1 MKQKILKLIKILNKF
16 TIDDILSM
24 DDFEE
29 QEVSEMLSE
38 LENSGIINKISK
50 EEYIYFPNGKT
61 EPQTSNR
68 LHNLNIEK
76 RKDLTDIKTLFS
88 KDEEQEVYENASPNA
103 KRRIVKYYTI
113 LKIASQFDNRH
124 IDAFL
129 KQFSREH
136 PEYKISP
143 STFYRIR
150 LKYTQYGI
158 RGLIPNY
165 APGAQSAVPQDMY
178 DEFKNLYLKPNAPSV
193 KECVR
198 QLTNTY
204 DKMSIPSV
212 QCFRRLLNK
221 EFTPEIVAQMR
232 EKLYRL
238 PDLNFSQEEKL
249 MIDEI
254 SNKSYENFI
263 DGAKEYLSYLAKLR
277 RTRDIQVKINA
288 VRLHII
294 PFFKN
299 YKFSEITQDVVFS
312 FQNKKILDG
321 YSRKY
326 LIIFSKELE
335 IIIKKYSDTNKLNLK
350 FSNPQKYK
358 EHQILTK
365 EEINT
370 IIEKYSQQLW
380 ILCLGITPMELY
392 NLDFSDIDYK
402 NHTALIRS
410 SKYTI
415 YNYNHKE
422 NLDRKLYIPDI
433 LFNKIPKHQKGRVFL
448 KVNIQNYDILI
459 NTHVY
464 LSIKHGIPLNVIC
477 KNIGYTC
484 FNDFLNRFDFAL
496 SHDFTHKINI
506 LDNIE

>member
-1 MKQKILKLIKILNKF
+1 MKQKVLKLIKILNKF
-16 TIDDILSM
+16 TIDDILFM
-24 DDFEE
+24 DDFGE
-29 QEVSEMLSE
+29 QEVLSILSE
-38 LENSGIINKISK
+38 LENSGMISKISA

-61 EPQTSNR
+61 EPQTSSR

-76 RKDLTDIKTLFS
+76 RKNLADIKTLFS
-88 KDEEQEVYENASPNA
+88 KDEKQEVYENASPNA

-113 LKIASQFDNRH
+113 LKIASRFDNRC

-129 KQFSREH
+129 KQFSKEH

-150 LKYTQYGI
+150 LKYAQYGI

-165 APGAQSAVPQDMY
+165 APGAQSVVPQDMY

-193 KECVR
+193 KECVM

-212 QCFRRLLNK
+212 QCFRRLLYK
-221 EFTPEIVAQMR
+221 EFTPEVVAQIR
-232 EKLYRL
+232 EKSYRL

-249 MIDEI
+249 KIDEI

-263 DGAKEYLSYLAKLR
+263 DGAKEYLNYLAKLR

-288 VRLHII
+288 VRLHIL

-299 YKFSEITQDVVFS
+299 YKFADITQDVVFS
-312 FQNKKILDG
+312 FQNKKISEG

-335 IIIKKYSDTNKLNLK
+335 IIIKKYSDTNKFNLK
-350 FSNPQKYK
+350 FSTPQKHK

-370 IIEKYSQQLW
+370 IIEKYPQQLW

-392 NLDFSDIDYK
+392 NLDFGDI
-402 NHTALIRS
+402 NHDEQTVLIRS

-415 YNYNHKE
+415 YNHHHKE
-422 NLDRKLYIPDI
+422 NLDRILYIPKV
-433 LFNKIPKHQKGRVFL
+433 LFNKILKHQKGQLFL
-448 KVNIQNYDILI
+448 KVNVPNYDTLI

-464 LSIKHGIPLNVIC
+464 LSVKHDIPLNVIC

-484 FNDFLNRFDFAL
+484 VDDFLNRFDFEL
-496 SHDFTHKINI
+496 SHNFTHKINI
-506 LDNIE
+506 FDGI

>member
-1 MKQKILKLIKILNKF
+1 M
-16 TIDDILSM
+16 
-24 DDFEE
+24 
-29 QEVSEMLSE
+29 
-38 LENSGIINKISK
+38 
-50 EEYIYFPNGKT
+50 
-61 EPQTSNR
+61 
-68 LHNLNIEK
+68 NITK

-113 LKIASQFDNRH
+113 LKIASQFDNRC

-150 LKYTQYGI
+150 LKYAQYGV

-198 QLTNTY
+198 QLINTY
-204 DKMSIPSV
+204 DKMAIPSV

-232 EKLYRL
+232 EKSYRL

-249 MIDEI
+249 KIDEI

-277 RTRDIQVKINA
+277 QTRDIQVKINA

-299 YKFSEITQDVVFS
+299 YKFANITQDVVFS
-312 FQNKKILDG
+312 FQNKKILEG

-335 IIIKKYSDTNKLNLK
+335 IIIKKYSDINKFNLK
-350 FSNPQKYK
+350 FSTPQKHK
-358 EHQILTK
+358 KHHILTK
-365 EEINT
+365 EETNT

-392 NLDFSDIDYK
+392 NLDFGDIDYK

-415 YNYNHKE
+415 YNHNHKE

-433 LFNKIPKHQKGRVFL
+433 LFNKIPKPQKGRVFL
-448 KVNIQNYDILI
+448 KVNVQNYDTLI

-464 LSIKHGIPLNVIC
+464 LSVKHNIPLNVIC

-484 FNDFLNRFDFAL
+484 FDDFLNRFNFAL
-496 SHDFTHKINI
+496 SHDFIHKINI
-506 LDNIE
+506 LDSI

>member
-29 QEVSEMLSE
+29 KEVSEILSE

-50 EEYIYFPNGKT
+50 EEYIYFPNGKA
-61 EPQTSNR
+61 EAQTSNR
-68 LHNLNIEK
+68 LHSLNIEK

-113 LKIASQFDNRH
+113 LKIASQFDNRC
-124 IDAFL
+124 IEAFL
-129 KQFSREH
+129 KQFSKEH

-150 LKYTQYGI
+150 LKYAQYGI

-165 APGAQSAVPQDMY
+165 APGAQSAVPPEMY
-178 DEFKNLYLKPNAPSV
+178 DEFKNMYLKPNAQSV

-198 QLTNTY
+198 QLANTY
-204 DKMSIPSV
+204 DKMSVPTP

-221 EFTPEIVAQMR
+221 EFTPELVAQMR
-232 EKLYRL
+232 EKSYRL

-249 MIDEI
+249 KIDEI

-263 DGAKEYLSYLAKLR
+263 DGAKAYLEYLAKLR
-277 RTRDIQVKINA
+277 RTQDIQVKINA

-299 YKFSEITQDVVFS
+299 YKFSEITQDVIFS
-312 FQNKKILDG
+312 FQNKKISEG

-326 LIIFSKELE
+326 LIIYSKELE
-335 IIIKKYSDTNKLNLK
+335 IIIKKYSDKNKFNLN
-350 FSNPQKYK
+350 FSTPQKYK
-358 EHQILTK
+358 KHYILTK
-365 EEINT
+365 DEINKIT
-370 IIEKYSQQLW
+370 EKYSQQLW
-380 ILCLGITPMELY
+380 VLCLGITPMELY
-392 NLDFSDIDYK
+392 NLDFSDINYDK
-402 NHTALIRS
+402 QTILIRS

-415 YNYNHKE
+415 YNHHHKE
-422 NLDRKLYIPDI
+422 NLDRILYIPDI
-433 LFNKIPKHQKGRVFL
+433 LFNKIPKHQKGQVFL
-448 KVNIQNYDILI
+448 KVNVPNYDTLV

-464 LSIKHGIPLNVIC
+464 LSLKHNIPLNVIC
-477 KNIGYTC
+477 KNMGYTC
-484 FNDFLNRFDFAL
+484 FDDFLNRFDFSL
-496 SHDFTHKINI
+496 SHDFIHKINI
-506 LDNIE
+506 FDGI